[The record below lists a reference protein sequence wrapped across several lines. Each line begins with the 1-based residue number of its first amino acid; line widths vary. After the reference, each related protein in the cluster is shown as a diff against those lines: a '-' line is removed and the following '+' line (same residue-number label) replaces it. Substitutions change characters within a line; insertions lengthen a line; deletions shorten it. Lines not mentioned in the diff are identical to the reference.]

1 MRTSEKGLA
10 DLLLR
15 LLPLLPLLGLAFV
28 HCAREYVLPP
38 ELAEAGSLASAQY
51 VTRHVYP
58 ARGIALQVMRPRLGD
73 PALLHTDG
81 QEIEL
86 VFFTQRPQ
94 DASGLRFVLSDELLP
109 ATEYELTLDAPATCD
124 VDGLCHAIAFAPLAL
139 PSERLLTLCV
149 DGPVES
155 DCHSGAVYR
164 FAEVPDP
171 LRLAVIA
178 DPHLGGIEGEPT
190 PSRRLARILEVI
202 ATREP
207 RFDLAVVVG
216 DLTQDGTAQMQ
227 ELFLSIA
234 RTFPLPMLLIPGN
247 HDFND
252 GNINEYLVRVLP
264 HLDHVNR
271 LGPYVLVGVNSGPQL
286 RDQGGARFTGGVS
299 YGLEAAQI
307 HWIADQVAPEDQV
320 EIVYVHH
327 SPYAVFLSVIGS
339 HREQLL
345 EICEAGGVGLILAGH
360 THMNEVYDKAGIAQ
374 GLNPRC
380 DQLPGPER
388 RPISLVTA
396 RATDRSAGFREV
408 VVQPSGAV
416 SYCWIDVAVQ

>member
-1 MRTSEKGLA
+1 MRTFSNELGTW
-10 DLLLR
+10 
-15 LLPLLPLLGLAFV
+15 LGLAVLGLVFAQ
-28 HCAREYVLPP
+28 CSREYVLPP

-58 ARGIALQVMRPRLGD
+58 ARDISLQIMRPRLGD
-73 PALLHTDG
+73 PALLHTEG
-81 QEIEL
+81 LSVEL
-86 VFFTQRPQ
+86 VFYTQHPE
-94 DASGLRFVLSDELLP
+94 DASGLRFLLSDELVP
-109 ATEYELTLDAPATCD
+109 ATEYELSLEAPASCD
-124 VDGLCHAIAFAPLAL
+124 VDGLCRAVALASPAL

-149 DGPVES
+149 DGPQES

-178 DPHLGGIEGEPT
+178 DPHIGGIEGEPT
-190 PSRRLARILEVI
+190 LSRRLATILEVI
-202 ATREP
+202 ASREP
-207 RFDLAVVVG
+207 RLDLAVVVG
-216 DLTQDGTAQMQ
+216 DLTQDGTAEQQ
-227 ELFLSIA
+227 ELFLSVV
-234 RTFPLPMLLIPGN
+234 RNFPLPLLLIPGN

-252 GNINEYLVRVLP
+252 GNIHEYLGRVLP

-286 RDQGGARFTGGVS
+286 RDQGGGAFTGGVS

-307 HWIADQVAPEDQV
+307 QWLADQVAPEEQV

-327 SPYAVFLSVIGS
+327 SPYAAFLSVIGN
-339 HREQLL
+339 HREQFL
-345 EICEAGGVGLILAGH
+345 EVCEAGGVGLILAGH

-374 GLNPRC
+374 GLDPRC
-380 DQLPGPER
+380 DELPGPER
-388 RPISLVTA
+388 LPLSLITS
-396 RATDRSAGFREV
+396 RSTDRSAGFREV
-408 VVQPSGAV
+408 VVQPTGEL